1 MQLRHEIKHEINRA
15 DMHILRSRLEAIMKR
30 DCHANNGQYI
40 IRSLYFDNIYDKAL
54 LEKLNG
60 VNIREKYRIR
70 MYNGDDS
77 YIKLERKYK
86 QGGLGYKDSA
96 SITREQVKA
105 VINGDVSWLAD
116 SQNEVLTGF
125 YTRIKNEGLRPK
137 VIVDYTREP
146 FVYGPG
152 NVRVTLD
159 YNIRTGLN
167 STDFL
172 NPHCVTVPVKDDPR
186 ILEVKWDAYLPDVIK
201 DAVQLDG
208 RRSGAFSFYLIQ
220 WE

>member
-1 MQLRHEIKHEINRA
+1 
-15 DMHILRSRLEAIMKR
+15 
-30 DCHANNGQYI
+30 
-40 IRSLYFDNIYDKAL
+40 
-54 LEKLNG
+54 
-60 VNIREKYRIR
+60 

-208 RRSGAFSFYLIQ
+208 RRSGAFSKYAACRMYD
-220 WE
+220 